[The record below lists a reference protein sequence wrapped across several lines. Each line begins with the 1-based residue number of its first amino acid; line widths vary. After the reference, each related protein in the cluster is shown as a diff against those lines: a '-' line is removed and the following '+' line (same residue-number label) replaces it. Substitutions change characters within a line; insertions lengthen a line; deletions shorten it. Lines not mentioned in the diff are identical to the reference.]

1 MKFLFQAINIRK
13 RVAKHANHMFAGD
26 KHQRVDKITQ

>member
-1 MKFLFQAINIRK
+1 MNFLFQANIRK
-13 RVAKHANHMFAGD
+13 RVAKHANRMFAGD